1 MSAFHLCNMRESDLT
16 IEATVT
22 LLPVETHEALC
33 SQEGGGELGMAIWTV
48 HHLSLI
54 QFSPDMSGK
63 KGEDV
68 MGSIFICV
76 HSFFLGG
83 GGIRLWYEKQK
94 NVSLSYQKFTQCIF
108 SNHYLKYRIITRVGC
123 GEHIDMDK
131 LGTWCDSV
139 ELYMVYTFFI
149 GRILYHIQCMNYIG
163 AHSPNASSD

>member
-33 SQEGGGELGMAIWTV
+33 SQEGG
-48 HHLSLI
+48 SLEWLFGQYI
-54 QFSPDMSGK
+54 ISHWFNFHQTRLGK
-63 KGEDV
+63 KQK
-68 MGSIFICV
+68 MGWGVSLFAFI
-76 HSFFLGG
+76 HFFLGG
-83 GGIRLWYEKQK
+83 GSRIGLLYEKQK

-108 SNHYLKYRIITRVGC
+108 SNHYFKYRIITQVGC

-131 LGTWCDSV
+131 FGTWCDSV

-149 GRILYHIQCMNYIG
+149 GGGDAAKHT
-163 AHSPNASSD
+163 SDI